1 MPSSKSKGSVAH
13 ALLRSALALLPTLL
27 VFSLPAPAQQYG
39 LPAMVRGV
47 GIDQN
52 LNAQIPLELM
62 FKDETG
68 QAVRLGQ
75 YFRQKPVVLALVY
88 YECPMLCDMVLNG
101 LTHTM
106 EQISLNLGPDYDVIT
121 VSFNPAETWQ
131 LAAAKKANYVEKY
144 KRKGAAEG
152 WHFLTGQADAI
163 KKLADTAGFHYK
175 YDPITKQFAHAS
187 AIMVLTPDGKIARYF
202 YGIEYKPRDF
212 RLGLVEAS
220 QNKIGDLA
228 DQVLLFCY
236 HYDPMTGKYGA
247 VIQNVTKVLGSA
259 TVLALGALVFV
270 LIKRGTDSE
279 RGRPA

>member
-1 MPSSKSKGSVAH
+1 MQASSFHRLAWF
-13 ALLRSALALLPTLL
+13 ALAVLCG
-27 VFSLPAPAQQYG
+27 PAAAQQYG

-52 LNAQIPLELM
+52 LNAQIPLELT

-68 QAVRLGQ
+68 QIVRLGQ

-88 YECPMLCDMVLNG
+88 YDCPMLCDMVLNG
-101 LTHTM
+101 LTHSM
-106 EQISLNLGPDYDVIT
+106 EQVSLNLGADFDVVT
-121 VSFNPAETWQ
+121 VSFNPHETWQ

-144 KRKGAAEG
+144 QRKGATEG
-152 WHFLTGQADAI
+152 WHFLTGEEQAI

-175 YDPITKQFAHAS
+175 YDPVSKQFAHA
-187 AIMVLTPDGKIARYF
+187 AGIMVLTPEGKIARYF

-220 QNKIGDLA
+220 QNKIGSPVDA
-228 DQVLLFCY
+228 ILLFCF
-236 HYDPMTGKYGA
+236 HYDPMTGKYG
-247 VIQNVTKVLGSA
+247 IIISNVTRILGSA

-270 LIKRGTDSE
+270 LIRRGSDSE
-279 RGRPA
+279 ARRSA